1 MNDIQLMLSFASIF
15 FGVLLR
21 TLLPAIKKL
30 QTGATWDHTYTAT
43 AAFTIITSFVVAV
56 LAFPT
61 FNIPTNIEGE
71 FGVFIISFTFGWGL
85 NDLYNSAF
93 ADLQTPS
100 TDTTSTSP
108 QTQTPPASSPG
119 TVSANASLG
128 TYKTWTVTIEN
139 YFLTLTPP
147 ANLVSRFGQ
156 KLSIGSV
163 AGWTSSNAF
172 AEATKYIDGLLAL
185 PVPDANAKQPGSMP

>member
-30 QTGATWDHTYTAT
+30 QTGASWDHTYTAT

-61 FNIPTNIEGE
+61 FSLPTSIEGE
-71 FGVFIISFTFGWGL
+71 FGIFIISFTFGWGL
-85 NDLYNSAF
+85 NDLYNSVF

-100 TDTTSTSP
+100 TDTSSTPQNTVSP
-108 QTQTPPASSPG
+108 STG
-119 TVSANASLG
+119 TVPANTSLG
-128 TYKTWTVTIEN
+128 TYKNWTITIEN
-139 YFLTLTPP
+139 YFLTMTPP
-147 ANLVSRFGQ
+147 ADLVSRFGQ

-163 AGWTSSNAF
+163 AGWTTSNAF

-185 PVPDANAKQPGSMP
+185 PVPDVNAKQPGSVS